1 MMKTRRRG
9 ICTVEIQKMR
19 EHMRL
24 LETHTIGARGWLRLD
39 RLIKLLSKPSRV
51 WGGRE

>member
-1 MMKTRRRG
+1 MYSR
-9 ICTVEIQKMR
+9 IQKMR